1 MLVDTR
7 GKIAKRSG
15 GWAHVTLDD
24 AVART
29 DPLDV
34 DPLEPDEALMEL
46 ASFDSR
52 KSRVAEVRLFGGLS
66 VDETADAPSIS
77 SPTVDRE
84 WQVVRARL
92 YMRLT
97 ETPRA

>member
-1 MLVDTR
+1 MMRRMLVDTC

-29 DPLDV
+29 DPPDV
-34 DPLEPDEALMEL
+34 DPLELDEALMEL

-52 KSRVAEVRLFGGLS
+52 KSRAAEVRLRGGLS
-66 VDETADAPSIS
+66 VAETADAPSIS
-77 SPTVDRE
+77 SPRSIVSGR
-84 WQVVRARL
+84 WCVRGC
-92 YMRLT
+92 T
-97 ETPRA
+97 CG

>member
-1 MLVDTR
+1 M
-7 GKIAKRSG
+7 
-15 GWAHVTLDD
+15 TLDD

-29 DPLDV
+29 DPPDV
-34 DPLEPDEALMEL
+34 DPLDLDEALMEL

-52 KSRVAEVRLFGGLS
+52 KSRVAEVRLFVGLP

-84 WQVVRARL
+84 WQVARARL

-97 ETPRA
+97 EAPRA